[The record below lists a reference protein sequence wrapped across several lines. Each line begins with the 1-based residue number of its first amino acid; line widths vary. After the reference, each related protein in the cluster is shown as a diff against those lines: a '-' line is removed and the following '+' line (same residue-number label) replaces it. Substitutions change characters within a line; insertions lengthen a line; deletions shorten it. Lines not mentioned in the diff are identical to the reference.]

1 MHFLQPPFIIIID
14 NDNELNGKLQS
25 LFLFFIMRIKK
36 LGDSVNNKV
45 EILMHPV
52 RIKICQALLRH
63 KEQGL
68 TPLEMVKILK
78 DVPQA
83 TLYRH
88 IQILVDAGII
98 SVIQEKKVKSV
109 SEKYYVINE
118 NEIKINGEEWSQVS
132 IEEKLNYISY
142 YQLLLMTQY
151 KNYLE
156 KLDEESSKEDQS
168 TFSVVELKIDENQ
181 FIQFQK
187 ELNELMTKYFDATNS
202 DPDAP
207 ARTVAITIIPEN

>member
-1 MHFLQPPFIIIID
+1 M
-14 NDNELNGKLQS
+14 
-25 LFLFFIMRIKK
+25 
-36 LGDSVNNKV
+36 NNKV

-52 RIKICQALLRH
+52 RIKICQALLRN

-83 TLYRH
+83 TLYRQ

-109 SEKYYVINE
+109 SEKYYAINE
-118 NEIKINGEEWSQVS
+118 NEMRINGDEWSQVS
-132 IEEKLNYISY
+132 INEKLDYISY

-151 KNYLE
+151 KTYLE
-156 KLDEESSKEDQS
+156 KLEEENYREDRS
-168 TFSVVELKIDENQ
+168 TFSVVELKLDENH
-181 FIQFQK
+181 FTQFQN
-187 ELNELMTKYFDATNS
+187 ELNELMTKYFHATNNS
-202 DPDAP
+202 PEAP